1 MKQEFS
7 SARLYKLEG
16 THVII
21 KITDNFD
28 GKLNEWV
35 YKVWF
40 QGITFTAHP
49 PKDGSGLQSKYW
61 EDDDKFVI
69 RFGRTKEA
77 VVETALTAKERDLL
91 CFHDDLNMIERSSV
105 NQLQKLLPN
114 STKHSGDVKSEDFDP
129 LFYILQNHSRTSLEQ
144 LKQGQTLLNGLIDKQ
159 QQGPVEHLKKNISQI
174 VECNDIVQSLSR
186 PIKEDPLMN
195 ADHISRLCDK
205 LAVLNEQTQN
215 MFSGA
220 LQRKDESDSTR
231 NALNVLGRFS
241 FIFNLPKSI
250 GDNLNL
256 GKYDIIIKDY
266 ELGRTLMENQNQNHP
281 VFLNVQQQI
290 HDQIA
295 KVKETLFQ
303 LLLDVPQPVEEQTRI
318 VGYLVN
324 LGLSESEDP
333 AWDTIEKMR
342 DYIEDIMYQ
351 CREAYKEY
359 QSNRLKNLFELE
371 DKIFSVPIGK
381 NWE

>member
-1 MKQEFS
+1 M
-7 SARLYKLEG
+7 
-16 THVII
+16 V
-21 KITDNFD
+21 
-28 GKLNEWV
+28 
-35 YKVWF
+35 
-40 QGITFTAHP
+40 
-49 PKDGSGLQSKYW
+49 
-61 EDDDKFVI
+61 

-144 LKQGQTLLNGLIDKQ
+144 LKHGQTLLNGLIDKQ

-186 PIKEDPLMN
+186 PIKEDPLMSGE
-195 ADHISRLCDK
+195 HISRLCEK
-205 LAVLNEQTQN
+205 LTALNEQTQKI
-215 MFSGA
+215 FSGA

-250 GDNLNL
+250 QTNLSL

-281 VFLNVQQQI
+281 VFLTVQQQI
-290 HDQIA
+290 QDQIA

-303 LLLDVPQPVEEQTRI
+303 MLLDIPQPVQDQRRTL
-318 VGYLVN
+318 GYLVN
-324 LGLSESEDP
+324 LGLSDSEDP
-333 AWDTIEKMR
+333 AWDTVCKMR
-342 DYIEDIMYQ
+342 NYIEDIMYR
-351 CREAYKEY
+351 CREAYRDY
-359 QSNRLKNLFELE
+359 QNNRLDNTANIFYLNYKIMRFEC
-371 DKIFSVPIGK
+371 FSAL
-381 NWE
+381 